1 MINLHEQ
8 RGDKI
13 IVFSDEIFPLVW
25 LAKHMKRP
33 FIKGGMNELEKMN
46 ILAYFQKYDDINT
59 IFLSKIGDTSIDL
72 PAANVII

>member
-1 MINLHEQ
+1 
-8 RGDKI
+8 
-13 IVFSDEIFPLVW
+13 
-25 LAKHMKRP
+25 MKRP

-59 IFLSKIGDTSIDL
+59 IILSKIGDTSIDL